1 MTPTRLLLA
10 AVLLPAC
17 FVVPAQQGGGGAQP
31 AGGGYAEPG
40 TAAPAGEPAAAG
52 SEAAPAPAPPGPVSV
67 TLRNTCPQTVRLFFG
82 DKPKFGSGRYTT
94 MSSNSVT
101 SYQMQP
107 GDMIWI
113 VDGSDNGI
121 SSTSVSEAS
130 RNIEIT
136 QGCTGMTVR

>member
-17 FVVPAQQGGGGAQP
+17 FVPAQQGGGGAQP
-31 AGGGYAEPG
+31 TTYGDPAGAPAAEPAGGGAEA
-40 TAAPAGEPAAAG
+40 T
-52 SEAAPAPAPPGPVSV
+52 PAPAAGPVSV

-82 DKPKFGSGRYTT
+82 EKPKFGSGTYTT
-94 MSSNSVT
+94 LSSNTVT

-113 VDGSDNGI
+113 VDGSDNGV
-121 SSTSVSEAS
+121 SSTSVSQS
-130 RNIEIT
+130 TRTIEIT
-136 QGCTGMTVR
+136 QGCTGMTAR